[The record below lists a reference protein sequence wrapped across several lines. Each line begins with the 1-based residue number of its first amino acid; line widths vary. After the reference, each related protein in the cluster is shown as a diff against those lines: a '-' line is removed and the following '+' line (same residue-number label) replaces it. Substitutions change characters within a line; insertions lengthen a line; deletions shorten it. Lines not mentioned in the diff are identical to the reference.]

1 MSEIAAEVED
11 RWAWSKG
18 SPQEWATQYLN
29 KQDARTPFRKAM
41 DTALGSIHDGN
52 GHGGMYFVE
61 RARFIHALEQM
72 MDTRLTPP
80 E

>member
-1 MSEIAAEVED
+1 MSMTAEADD

-18 SPQEWATQYLN
+18 SPQEWAVHYLN
-29 KQDARTPFRKAM
+29 TKDARAPFRQAM
-41 DTALGSIHDGN
+41 DKALDTIRDGN
-52 GHGGMYFVE
+52 GYGGMYFVE

-72 MDTRLTPP
+72 MDTPLTPP